1 MIKKICICY
10 VCIFPFLYRQRTRR
24 LYSRKSLL
32 GKGRFGNVYLA
43 YDHTMSSEVAIKT
56 ICLKKYKK
64 HNTRN
69 IYNERFILE
78 KLSNPQIVNII
89 NSYEKNNIFHIV
101 LELCPGEE
109 LFFTIRR
116 CGAMPTELAL
126 PLFNSMLS
134 TLHYIHSCNIVHR
147 DIKLENLI
155 YCAQTHSIKWIDF
168 DLAKYT
174 FHTKELE
181 RLTTSV
187 GTLSYCAPEILST
200 YVRYN
205 GKCIDVWS
213 LGIVFY
219 TILCGDFPFV
229 ADDAHHI

>member
-1 MIKKICICY
+1 
-10 VCIFPFLYRQRTRR
+10 
-24 LYSRKSLL
+24 
-32 GKGRFGNVYLA
+32 
-43 YDHTMSSEVAIKT
+43 
-56 ICLKKYKK
+56 
-64 HNTRN
+64 
-69 IYNERFILE
+69 
-78 KLSNPQIVNII
+78 
-89 NSYEKNNIFHIV
+89 
-101 LELCPGEE
+101 
-109 LFFTIRR
+109 
-116 CGAMPTELAL
+116 MPTELAL

-229 ADDAHHI
+229 ADDAHQLRLEMHSGINIFSEPYRKLDTAMQELLQNMLCVNSKERYTVDQCKQCLLNVSV